1 MADSDNSRTL
11 PAVTRQHFHSLYG
24 TTFPTERMAKAA
36 IISSS
41 NDECRLIPMMF
52 KRSVAVRQ
60 IWPRPVGQQ
69 AYHDPAAAG

>member
-11 PAVTRQHFHSLYG
+11 PAVTRQHFHSSHG
-24 TTFPTERMAKAA
+24 MTFLTEHGAKTA

-41 NDECRLIPMMF
+41 NDECRLIPMVF
-52 KRSVAVRQ
+52 KQSVAVRQ
-60 IWPRPVGQQ
+60 IWHRPVVQQ